1 MKRFYCTVVMLLL
14 IFFYRL
20 MDNRLLQGSGR
31 AGDVCPAGSGAE
43 EGCNNTLTIDIMERE
58 IGIEIANPAQKKN
71 VSGGQ
76 L

>member
-1 MKRFYCTVVMLLL
+1 
-14 IFFYRL
+14 
-20 MDNRLLQGSGR
+20 MDNRLLQGIGR
-31 AGDVCPAGSGAE
+31 AGDVCSAGGGAE
-43 EGCNNTLTIDIMERE
+43 EGRNNTLTIDIMERE